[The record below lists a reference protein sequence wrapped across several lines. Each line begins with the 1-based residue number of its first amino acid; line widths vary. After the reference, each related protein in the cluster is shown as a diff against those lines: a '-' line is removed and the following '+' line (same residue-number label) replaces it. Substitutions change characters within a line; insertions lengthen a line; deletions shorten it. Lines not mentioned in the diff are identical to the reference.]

1 MKIKIVGDTS
11 MDLSPAAQK
20 ELGISCVPFSIQ
32 FGETSKKD
40 TTFENEELY
49 AYNDTHKQIA
59 QTSAVNVGEA
69 VEFFQK
75 QKEDADQLF
84 YVSISSKLSSG
95 VQNASIAAQEVGGVT
110 VYDSESFSLGIALL
124 AFKAK
129 EMADA
134 GESDPQVIK
143 AALDEYRQ
151 HVVAQ
156 LLIDDLSFMARGGRC
171 SKLLSFGAN
180 LLKIHPVLICK
191 DGTLQVLKKFR
202 GPMKKL
208 GKKYVDETLAC
219 FPEIDKSVVLVGYT
233 SEKDRMVD
241 DAVQA
246 LKDAGFEKVYVTKTN
261 STNACHSGPNS
272 IGFAFLNSAKTKEK
286 HEALLTRIKNKFHKK
301 KAE

>member
-20 ELGISCVPFSIQ
+20 ELGIPCVPFSIQ

-134 GESDPQVIK
+134 GESTLTMCRMK
-143 AALDEYRQ
+143 
-151 HVVAQ
+151 
-156 LLIDDLSFMARGGRC
+156 LS
-171 SKLLSFGAN
+171 
-180 LLKIHPVLICK
+180 V
-191 DGTLQVLKKFR
+191 
-202 GPMKKL
+202 
-208 GKKYVDETLAC
+208 
-219 FPEIDKSVVLVGYT
+219 
-233 SEKDRMVD
+233 
-241 DAVQA
+241 
-246 LKDAGFEKVYVTKTN
+246 
-261 STNACHSGPNS
+261 
-272 IGFAFLNSAKTKEK
+272 
-286 HEALLTRIKNKFHKK
+286 
-301 KAE
+301 

>member
-20 ELGISCVPFSIQ
+20 ELGIPCVPFSIQ

-49 AYNDTHKQIA
+49 AYNETHKQIA

-95 VQNASIAAQEVGGVT
+95 VQNASIAAEEVGGVT

-129 EMADA
+129 ELADA
-134 GESDPQVIK
+134 GESDPQAIK
-143 AALDEYRQ
+143 AALDE
-151 HVVAQ
+151 
-156 LLIDDLSFMARGGRC
+156 C

-219 FPEIDKSVVLVGYT
+219 FSEIDKSVVLVGYT
-233 SEKDRMVD
+233 SEKDAMVD

-286 HEALLTRIKNKFHKK
+286 HEALLTRIKNKFLKK